1 MNQKDYAFL
10 LTTHHGGLWFVSE
23 ILEHRLGYALRGH
36 RDILENVKDLSTLK
50 PPRLFSGH
58 LTAFERMGSGII
70 DFEKIKKTYDF
81 FNKDDGCLAII
92 SIREPLAALVS
103 AGRRAP
109 SRLSGWIISE
119 YVSIAL
125 DCEALDPLYFPIDL
139 HLSLPDEE
147 RYNKHFELLTEFEN
161 RMGVDLGEDYKETW
175 AREWRALNVTT
186 DYCVHEFGDP
196 KLKLKTAYV
205 KGDVDY
211 IKNAMPKEWEYLI
224 EMREILQPFFENM
237 GYKDLL
243 WYDTNRE
250 DVKNIP
256 HVKSECNFAS
266 TVLSKLYPKSVLS
279 VDSYPHFTH
288 RLSAQY
294 ETTSVHMRREAKKK
308 ESEYEKVIIGD
319 ASRLNIMEPN
329 SFDAVVSLGSLEYVG
344 LGYFG
349 GQINYDMPEMAFSE
363 MRRVLK
369 PDGYLIFTLPITR
382 SGINVVRKQP
392 VITPVNHRIYS
403 MEAISEQYCKGLVPI
418 SEKYYSLKTND
429 FCTKEDVTD
438 NWQPEVVE
446 FIYMGCWQK

>member
-1 MNQKDYAFL
+1 MNKKDYVFL

-36 RDILENVKDLSTLK
+36 RDILENVKDLSTIK
-50 PPRLFSGH
+50 PPHLLSGH
-58 LTAFERMGSGII
+58 LTAFERMGSGVI
-70 DFEKIKKTYDF
+70 DFEKIKETYDF

-92 SIREPLAALVS
+92 TIREPLAALVS

-109 SRLSGWIISE
+109 FRLSGWIISE

-139 HLSLPDEE
+139 HLSLPEEE

-175 AREWRALNVTT
+175 AREWRAINVTT

-243 WYDTNRE
+243 WYDIEKE
-250 DVKNIP
+250 DIKNIP
-256 HVKSECNFAS
+256 NVKSECNFAS
-266 TVLSKLYPKSVLS
+266 VILSKSYPKSVLS

-288 RLSAQY
+288 RLLAQY
-294 ETTSVHMRREAKKK
+294 NVTSTHIRRETRWQEK
-308 ESEYEKVIIGD
+308 EYEKVIIGD
-319 ASRLNIMEPN
+319 ARRLDILTAI

-344 LGYFG
+344 LGRFRG
-349 GQINYDMPEMAFSE
+349 EVNYDMPEMAFSE
-363 MRRVLK
+363 MRRVLE
-369 PDGYLIFTLPITR
+369 PGGSLIFTLPITR
-382 SGINVVRKQP
+382 AGINVLRLQP
-392 VITPVNHRIYS
+392 VINPIDRRIYS
-403 MEAISEQYCKGLVPI
+403 IEAIYEQYCKGLI
-418 SEKYYSLKTND
+418 SIEEKYFSLKTND
-429 FCTKEDVTD
+429 FCTMGEVTEE
-438 NWQPEVVE
+438 WKPEVVE
-446 FIYMGCWQK
+446 FIYMGCWKK